1 MRSQQMERWREDD
14 RAEVKSANADFSAP
28 EPHPKSD
35 SPKGASLGHDN
46 RSDIVV
52 RGVAVSSGRLEGA
65 FRLDDTGQ
73 SVGRSR

>member
-1 MRSQQMERWREDD
+1 MLTSLRHNPIRNLTARS
-14 RAEVKSANADFSAP
+14 
-28 EPHPKSD
+28 
-35 SPKGASLGHDN
+35 GASLGHDN

-65 FRLDDTGQ
+65 FRIDDTGQ